1 MSVDFT
7 PRSLRGRGGP
17 GHAPAVAMSSGLVW
31 CGEGQGMRDWPAWW
45 LKERMELREPEG
57 LRGAGCRCDSEKET
71 AASPPPASLTC
82 RKGDRSSSRRSGTG
96 PARGNGLETGPGGS
110 RLPGPAASASPA
122 APRFPSPAGRGET
135 QRGGAKCHEPP
146 RPTPRRSAKANG
158 ARQPG
163 DASNCH
169 WSDVLGTRCC
179 LPCDVSNSRATRR
192 SGLKFRGHVAPP
204 ASALASARSDRHRG
218 PAVTAASR
226 PGARTESHVL
236 WSGCDVTVS
245 AVRCGRG
252 TPSPPWLCSPHPSPL
267 QLPRQGVPACPP
279 SPTPHPCPHVRARRM

>member
-1 MSVDFT
+1 MATVW
-7 PRSLRGRGGP
+7 RRGRAGADSRAQRRRRPPPPLGSQALQDE
-17 GHAPAVAMSSGLVW
+17 GRHR
-31 CGEGQGMRDWPAWW
+31 GEGRSATNLPD
-45 LKERMELREPEG
+45 
-57 LRGAGCRCDSEKET
+57 
-71 AASPPPASLTC
+71 PP
-82 RKGDRSSSRRSGTG
+82 
-96 PARGNGLETGPGGS
+96 
-110 RLPGPAASASPA
+110 
-122 APRFPSPAGRGET
+122 RGEAT
-135 QRGGAKCHEPP
+135 
-146 RPTPRRSAKANG
+146 RRTG

-204 ASALASARSDRHRG
+204 ASALASARSDRRRG

-236 WSGCDVTVS
+236 PSGCDVTVS

-252 TPSPPWLCSPHPSPL
+252 TPSPPSLCSPCPSPL
-267 QLPRQGVPACPP
+267 QLPRQGVPACAPP
-279 SPTPHPCPHVRARRM
+279 PTPHPRPHVRARRM